1 MRPHRFPSR
10 YGGLLILLLACAA
23 LPTLAARAETLALA
37 TPDGTCTLHAA
48 PDGTAQQV
56 AADLAEEA
64 TAIRDMAARLLAD
77 AAAMRLAPARERVPH
92 FGDWAYGWVQ
102 SYVTSYRVLVR
113 GAVGLADAMAG
124 RGEVPDP
131 ARIAEE
137 MAAPI
142 REEFRIRVL
151 APALE
156 DGGFGADLAHI
167 GTAVDAEWAR
177 ALGAATRKLRALPP
191 GSGQPVAVL
200 DLAAAALPLAPAL
213 LASVPADPMAVI
225 AEDGADSG
233 VVFMRSLRPMAA
245 RLGAVAVRVSE
256 AGSLVATGGAF
267 GYVLAGLPGTVLG
280 LASGIGASWGI
291 DWLFNKLDA
300 TLNRSAFEAQA
311 LEAIGNAERRLA
323 TEAANATATA
333 LQARLDALP
342 RGAPCR

>member
-1 MRPHRFPSR
+1 MPWHRFPSR
-10 YGGLLILLLACAA
+10 YGLALILLLLGA
-23 LPTLAARAETLALA
+23 TAARAETLAVA
-37 TPDGTCTLHAA
+37 TADGVCTLHAA
-48 PDGTAQQV
+48 PDGTARQALDALADD
-56 AADLAEEA
+56 AA
-64 TAIRDMAARLLAD
+64 TIRAMAARLLAD
-77 AAAMRLAPARERVPH
+77 AAAMRLAPARERVPR

-102 SYVTSYRVLVR
+102 SYVTSYRVLAR

-142 REEFRIRVL
+142 RHEFRVRVL
-151 APALE
+151 APATE
-156 DGGFGADLAHI
+156 DGGFAADLAHI
-167 GTAVDAEWAR
+167 GAVADAEWAR
-177 ALGAATRKLRALPP
+177 ALAAATRSLRALPA
-191 GSGQPVAVL
+191 GSGQPGVVL
-200 DLAAAALPLAPAL
+200 NLGVSAPPLAAALVAA
-213 LASVPADPMAVI
+213 VPDDPMAMT
-225 AEDGADSG
+225 ADEGADSG
-233 VVFMRSLRPMAA
+233 MVFMRSLRPMAA

-267 GYVLAGLPGTVLG
+267 GYALAGLPGTVVG

-323 TEAANATATA
+323 AEAGRAVATV
-333 LQARLDALP
+333 LQARVEALAS
-342 RGAPCR
+342 GAACP

>member
-10 YGGLLILLLACAA
+10 YGGLLALLLACAA
-23 LPTLAARAETLALA
+23 LPAAPARAEILGLA
-37 TPDGTCTLHAA
+37 TADGACTLHAA
-48 PDGTAQQV
+48 PDGTARQV
-56 AADLAEEA
+56 AEDLARDA

-77 AAAMRLAPARERVPH
+77 AAAMRLAPARERVPR

-156 DGGFGADLAHI
+156 EGGFGADLAHI
-167 GTAVDAEWAR
+167 GALVDAEWAR
-177 ALGAATRKLRALPP
+177 ALAAATGTIRALPP
-191 GSGQPVAVL
+191 GSGQPVTML
-200 DLAAAALPLAPAL
+200 DLAAAARPLAPAL
-213 LASVPADPMAVI
+213 LASAPADPMAVA
-225 AEDGADSG
+225 AEEGADSG
-233 VVFMRSLRPMAA
+233 MVFMRSLRPMAA

-256 AGSLVATGGAF
+256 AGSIIATGGAF
-267 GYVLAGLPGTVLG
+267 GYALAGLPGTVVG

-300 TLNRSAFEAQA
+300 TLNRAAFEAQA
-311 LEAIGNAERRLA
+311 LEAIANAERRLA
-323 TEAANATATA
+323 AEATHATATA
-333 LQARLDALP
+333 LQARLDAL
-342 RGAPCR
+342 RRVAPCP